1 MTTIGTAIPGLSGSG
16 TLLPRAAALARRC
29 GSLVLSVAGFLLF
42 WQAVSLMVGTSALAP
57 PGPSLAWA
65 WRILSVPRYWPHLRE
80 TFAAFCWAWALA
92 MGIGLAGGLL
102 LGASR
107 LAGEVMEPVLMALYS
122 VPKVTLYPIVLLL
135 FGIGIHA
142 KIAFGT
148 IHGVLPVALLTMN
161 AIRHLPPVYR
171 RSARAMRLSGR
182 QTVLSILLPA
192 ALPEIASGVRMGT
205 ALTLL
210 GVMIGELFA
219 SQRGLGFLLM
229 TAIEGADVPRI
240 LGVVTVVTV
249 FALVLNTGMTS
260 VERRLRRTG

>member
-1 MTTIGTAIPGLSGSG
+1 MV
-16 TLLPRAAALARRC
+16 RRVA
-29 GSLVLSVAGFLLF
+29 GFVVGIAGFLLV
-42 WQAVSLMVGTSALAP
+42 WAALSWVVGTSALAP
-57 PGPSLAWA
+57 PGPSLGWA
-65 WRILSVPRYWPHLRE
+65 WRILTVPRYWPHLRE
-80 TFAAFCWAWALA
+80 TFLAFCWAWALA
-92 MGIGLAGGLL
+92 MGGGLVAGLL
-102 LGASR
+102 LGSSR

-135 FGIGIHA
+135 FGIGMQA
-142 KIAFGT
+142 KVAFGF

-161 AIRHLPPVYR
+161 AIRHLPAVYR
-171 RSARAMRLSGR
+171 RTGRAMRLGGG
-182 QTVLSILLPA
+182 QEVAFVLLPA

-240 LGVVTVVTV
+240 LGVVVVVTV
-249 FALVLNTGMTS
+249 FALVLNAGMMR
-260 VERRLRRTG
+260 VERGFRVSG